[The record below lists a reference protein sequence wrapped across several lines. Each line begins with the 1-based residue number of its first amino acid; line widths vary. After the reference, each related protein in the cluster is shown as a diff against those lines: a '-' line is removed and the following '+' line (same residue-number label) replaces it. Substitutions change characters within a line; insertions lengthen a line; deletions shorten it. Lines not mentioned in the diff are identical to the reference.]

1 MDGKVIPYDGS
12 HGDEVHLIFV
22 NEGGYYYESS
32 GTGIGV
38 AVKSEFDWQTGY
50 FVIESDDEGINEE
63 VIIEEKDSYE

>member
-1 MDGKVIPYDGS
+1 MSIMSADDSVFSSMVLS
-12 HGDEVHLIFV
+12 HTSLSTI
-22 NEGGYYYESS
+22 YSYASS

-50 FVIESDDEGINEE
+50 FVVESDDEGATEE

>member
-1 MDGKVIPYDGS
+1 MILYFLQWSSLTFTLS
-12 HGDEVHLIFV
+12 HHMHS
-22 NEGGYYYESS
+22 YASS

-50 FVIESDDEGINEE
+50 FIESDDEGATEE